1 MMEDEPAVDSEGNSE
16 AAVEMTPAQLD
27 EARRYGRA
35 ELICTLL
42 DKAIDVIYLAIA
54 AFAFARPL
62 DEFLSRSIPR
72 AGVRLAAMYAIVVGL
87 HMAISFPLSLY
98 SGFVLEH
105 RFGLSRQSFSRWL
118 SRYVKRNL
126 LTIVFGLALFEG
138 LYAIIWHAGANWWWI
153 AAGGFFAVS
162 VLLGQLAPVLILP
175 LFYKIERIDA
185 GDAADPKATELLR
198 RLSKLAQGTGLSI
211 EGVYRMNLSSETVK
225 ANAMLAGLG
234 GTRRVILGD
243 TLLDQFSPEEIE
255 VVFAHEI
262 GHHVHRHIVK
272 LIGMGVL
279 LSTLGFW
286 LCDRLLI
293 AWSGIGPDGIAY
305 RDVPVS
311 SLPLLMF
318 ALTLFSLLLEPLQ
331 NVISRRF
338 ERQCDLY
345 ALQTSGLR
353 DAYLSAF
360 RKLAKL
366 NKDDP
371 NPNALEVFLF
381 HSHPPIGERLA
392 LANAVK

>member
-1 MMEDEPAVDSEGNSE
+1 MADDQSTDDARTTAGT
-16 AAVEMTPAQLD
+16 AAEMTPEQLE

-42 DKAIDVIYLAIA
+42 DKAIDVAYLAVA
-54 AFAFARPL
+54 AFVFARPL
-62 DEFLSRSIPR
+62 DEFLMRSISR
-72 AGVRLAAMYAIVVGL
+72 AGLRLAAMYAIVVCL

-98 SGFVLEH
+98 AGFVLEH
-105 RFGLSRQSFSRWL
+105 RFGLSRQSFGRWL
-118 SRYVKRNL
+118 WRYIKRNL
-126 LTIVFGLALFEG
+126 LAIAFGLALFEG
-138 LYAIIWHAGANWWWI
+138 LYAIIWHAGVNWWWI
-153 AAGGFFAVS
+153 AACAFFAVS

-185 GDAADPKATELLR
+185 GDAADPKATELLH
-198 RLSKLAQGTGLSI
+198 RLSKLAQGTSLSI

-234 GTRRVILGD
+234 RTRRVILGD
-243 TLLDQFSPEEIE
+243 TLLDQFSPDEIE

-272 LIGMGVL
+272 LIGLGVL
-279 LSTLGFW
+279 FSALGFW
-286 LCDRLLI
+286 LCDRLLTT
-293 AWSGIGPDGIAY
+293 WCGIGASGATY
-305 RDVPVS
+305 RDVPVA

-345 ALQTSGLR
+345 ALESTGLR
-353 DAYLSAF
+353 VAYLSAF
-360 RKLAKL
+360 RKLAVL

-371 NPNALEVFLF
+371 NPNAVEVFLF
-381 HSHPPIGERLA
+381 HSHPPIAERLA
-392 LANAVK
+392 MAER